1 MLWSSR
7 WRRLSVA
14 VHRSSQWCAVVVRRR
29 GSSTFRRTRW
39 HQWRDRNIA
48 VPQHI
53 NIYIYIYM
61 VYILQSLNQTQE
73 KFDDLPNLQMVMC
86 LVILNNERYLEI
98 TWVCLK
104 LGDVPILGNQ
114 IMEKAMVIHQWI
126 WRLPI
131 FKQTWIGNIELGYQ
145 KWSGGYS
152 WVNRYQP
159 KLGCMAWCKPCPSVN
174 EPSQNLIWE
183 IRQKCRACSCWEANM
198 GFCTYVDLLH
208 G

>member
-1 MLWSSR
+1 
-7 WRRLSVA
+7 
-14 VHRSSQWCAVVVRRR
+14 
-29 GSSTFRRTRW
+29 
-39 HQWRDRNIA
+39 
-48 VPQHI
+48 
-53 NIYIYIYM
+53 M

-131 FKQTWIGNIELGYQ
+131 FKQTWIVNMNLDIRNDLGVIAELIDI
-145 KWSGGYS
+145 
-152 WVNRYQP
+152 
-159 KLGCMAWCKPCPSVN
+159 
-174 EPSQNLIWE
+174 SQNWDVWRDVSLAL
-183 IRQKCRACSCWEANM
+183 Q
-198 GFCTYVDLLH
+198 
-208 G
+208 